1 MEPVERYLKTGLFA
15 MSKEEVVLM
24 LEDIARRLNISLD
37 EASLERTREI
47 LGRGESVSK
56 IIREFRRR

>member
-1 MEPVERYLKTGLFA
+1 